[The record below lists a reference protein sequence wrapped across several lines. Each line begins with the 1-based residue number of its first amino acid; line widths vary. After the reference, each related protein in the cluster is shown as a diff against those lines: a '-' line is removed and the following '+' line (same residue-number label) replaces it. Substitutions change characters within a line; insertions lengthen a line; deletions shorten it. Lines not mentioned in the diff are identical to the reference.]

1 MFIFKTQ
8 LFNNINTNISKR
20 ETANIPELNP
30 VRFLDAYH
38 GDIILTIHAFNC
50 HPPSEHTNP
59 HTHTYNTQK
68 PPITST
74 LNITLTG
81 IHMRTHTR
89 AHLLTVSRFYIH
101 CSHVRVPALRIQYTH
116 AHTHT
121 DQFTYVACVMRVR
134 WKMSE
139 GKTQSASIS
148 STLGGRRGGA
158 CAKAPV
164 LRCAALC
171 ECVCVTVRT
180 P

>member
-89 AHLLTVSRFYIH
+89 AHLLTVYRVSIYIARMSECQH
-101 CSHVRVPALRIQYTH
+101 FAFNTH
-116 AHTHT
+116 MHTHT
-121 DQFTYVACVMRVR
+121 QTNSRM
-134 WKMSE
+134 
-139 GKTQSASIS
+139 
-148 STLGGRRGGA
+148 
-158 CAKAPV
+158 
-164 LRCAALC
+164 
-171 ECVCVTVRT
+171 
-180 P
+180 